1 MAPHTDHFALYKT
14 DCLDKVRVMERTQP
28 DDDNPRR
35 RLSPEQRE
43 AFDVA
48 ASPAERDA
56 VIEGFRR
63 AHVETALH
71 EAVTAGRL
79 GPAEAAGIFDRLAR
93 GGDPHA
99 LRRELRAAG
108 VLIRRSA
115 NNRQD
120 EGESSA

>member
-1 MAPHTDHFALYKT
+1 
-14 DCLDKVRVMERTQP
+14 MERPQH
-28 DDDNPRR
+28 DDDNLRR

-43 AFDVA
+43 TFDA
-48 ASPAERDA
+48 GASPAERDA
-56 VIEGFRR
+56 IIKEFRQAHIEK
-63 AHVETALH
+63 ALH

-79 GPAEAAGIFDRLAR
+79 DPAEAAGIFNRLAR

-108 VLIRRSA
+108 VLIRSSA
-115 NNRQD
+115 NNKQH

>member
-1 MAPHTDHFALYKT
+1 
-14 DCLDKVRVMERTQP
+14 MEPAQP
-28 DDDNPRR
+28 DNLRR

-43 AFDVA
+43 TFDAA

-56 VIEGFRR
+56 VIKGFRQ
-63 AHVETALH
+63 AHIEKALH

-79 GPAEAAGIFDRLAR
+79 GPAEAAGLLHQLAR

-115 NNRQD
+115 NSRQE

>member
-1 MAPHTDHFALYKT
+1 
-14 DCLDKVRVMERTQP
+14 MERAQH
-28 DDDNPRR
+28 DDDNLAR
-35 RLSPEQRE
+35 RLSPEQRKT
-43 AFDVA
+43 FDAA
-48 ASPAERDA
+48 ASPTEREA
-56 VIEGFRR
+56 VAKGFRQ
-63 AHVETALH
+63 AHIEKALH

-79 GPAEAAGIFDRLAR
+79 GPEEAAGIFNRLAR

-99 LRRELRAAG
+99 LRRELRGAG

>member
-1 MAPHTDHFALYKT
+1 
-14 DCLDKVRVMERTQP
+14 MERTQH
-28 DDDNPRR
+28 DDDNLRR

-43 AFDVA
+43 TFDAA
-48 ASPAERDA
+48 ASSAERDA
-56 VIEGFRR
+56 VIEGIRQ
-63 AHVETALH
+63 AHIEKALN

-79 GPAEAAGIFDRLAR
+79 GPAEAAEIINQLAR

-115 NNRQD
+115 NDTQD
-120 EGESSA
+120 EGDNSA

>member
-1 MAPHTDHFALYKT
+1 MSPHTEHFVLRET
-14 DCLDKVRVMERTQP
+14 NCLDKVHVMERTQH

-43 AFDVA
+43 TFDA
-48 ASPAERDA
+48 ASPAERDG
-56 VIEGFRR
+56 IKEFRR
-63 AHVETALH
+63 AHIEKALH

-93 GGDPHA
+93 GGDPHT

-108 VLIRRSA
+108 VLLRRPA
-115 NNRQD
+115 NTKHD
-120 EGESSA
+120 EGGTSA

>member
-1 MAPHTDHFALYKT
+1 
-14 DCLDKVRVMERTQP
+14 MEPAQH

-35 RLSPEQRE
+35 RLSPEQRKT
-43 AFDVA
+43 FDAA

-56 VIEGFRR
+56 VIKGFRQ
-63 AHVETALH
+63 AHIEKALH
-71 EAVTAGRL
+71 EAVNAGRL
-79 GPAEAAGIFDRLAR
+79 GRAEAAGIFNRLAR

-115 NNRQD
+115 DDKQD

>member
-1 MAPHTDHFALYKT
+1 MAPHTKHFVLCKT
-14 DCLDKVRVMERTQP
+14 DCLDKVSAMERAQP
-28 DDDNPRR
+28 DNLRR
-35 RLSPEQRE
+35 CLSPEQRE
-43 AFDVA
+43 AFDAA

-56 VIEGFRR
+56 VIKGFRQ
-63 AHVETALH
+63 AHIEKALH

-79 GPAEAAGIFDRLAR
+79 GPAEAAGIFNQLAR

-115 NNRQD
+115 NSRQE